1 MEIDT
6 QKLIKLCK
14 EFGVEAVARD
24 LRVSS
29 RLIYY
34 RLQGVDL
41 GGRKRS
47 GRKKKIILT

>member
-6 QKLIKLCK
+6 KELIKLCK
-14 EFGVEAVARD
+14 EFGVKAVARD

-29 RLIYY
+29 GLIYY
-34 RLQGVDL
+34 RLRGVDL

-47 GRKKKIILT
+47 GRKKKLILT